1 MRLPHSRGHDPKS
14 SGAVFDLT
22 AHVVLVT
29 KYRKKVFTAEMLD
42 RCETI
47 ISDVA
52 ATLDVAIMEINGE
65 SDHLH
70 LLISYPPKVSISMI
84 AGRFKGS
91 SSRMLRQEFGPQL
104 RKQLWGDSL
113 WTDSYFAA
121 STGGAPLADVKR
133 YIVNQ
138 NRPE

>member
-1 MRLPHSRGHDPKS
+1 VRGKSVICRILVGMTQES
-14 SGAVFDLT
+14 SGAVFELT
-22 AHVVLVT
+22 AHVVFVT
-29 KYRKKVFTAEMLD
+29 KYRRKVFTAEILD

-52 ATLDVAIMEINGE
+52 ATIDVDIMEINGE

-84 AGRFKGS
+84 AGRLKGS
-91 SSRMLRQEFGPQL
+91 SSRILRQEFGPQL

-121 STGGAPLADVKR
+121 STGGARWPM
-133 YIVNQ
+133 
-138 NRPE
+138 